1 LAALAAGI
9 LVVASIPDVLAAA
22 AGEQTVEDRIRPVGQ
37 VRITGQAAEEAPAAA
52 APAAE
57 RTGKEVVDQACAACH
72 TTGAA
77 GAPKVGD
84 KAAWAP
90 RLEQG
95 FDTLASH
102 AINGFKAM
110 PARGGNPTLTDTE
123 VQRGVAYL
131 VEQVGMKVKLPE
143 SKPAA
148 AAPAASPAP
157 GAPAEPSAAATP
169 ATAAP
174 AAPAAA
180 ATPATP
186 AAVASAAPAAGEH
199 KANLERGEN
208 TYKQACSACHLMGVA
223 GAPKVGDKEAW
234 GPRIQQGLPTLNQHA
249 LQGIRAMP
257 PKGGRV
263 DLPDDVVLD
272 AVAFMVGQSS

>member
-1 LAALAAGI
+1 MAALAAGI

-84 KAAWAP
+84 TAAWAA
-90 RLEQG
+90 RLDQG
-95 FDTLASH
+95 FDTLLSH
-102 AINGFKAM
+102 AINGFKGM
-110 PARGGNPTLTDTE
+110 PARGGNATLSDTDM
-123 VQRGVAYL
+123 QRGVAYL

-143 SKPAA
+143 PKPAA

-157 GAPAEPSAAATP
+157 AAPAEPSAAATP
-169 ATAAP
+169 ATA
-174 AAPAAA
+174 AAA